1 MAYVRPGFARWR
13 TSSSISGSVMQHAGE
28 IRFSPMK
35 TGIEHLDFNKRG

>member
-1 MAYVRPGFARWR
+1 
-13 TSSSISGSVMQHAGE
+13 MQHAGE